1 MSEAHIHI
9 TQEDDA
15 EHSLLTP
22 DIAIDATNLEA
33 VDDNLTEGSVISAV
47 KNGIAVIAVGA
58 EVLPANE
65 VIRASIYAGA
75 VYASGNSL
83 VTAAAAAGL
92 STFAIEG
99 AASIAAA
106 RLLTTN
112 TSDVAYRWVNGKLRK
127 VGIND
132 GDTLSTPT
140 KALSA
145 FLGGSVVTMAL
156 ERREKEDI
164 SKAELRKYGLKVS
177 AALAGALTVLGAAAS
192 EGIDLT
198 KESPVFGATIAASIG
213 ALALGKKYN
222 NRRKI
227 RSNTPELLQS
237 WRIDSDKYG
246 LSYGLVEDELGLKKA
261 AKLEQDVWDEKEY
274 GNLEEEGYTTYI
286 KNSRTFAAF
295 DTNNE
300 CIGMNRMFQA
310 NGDELPPFL
319 DMEFYDE
326 EEKSEIAQT
335 AASGDT
341 EELGTVAVSNAYRGK
356 RVNLRLWRMAYR
368 DARERGIKQWG
379 IIMEPER
386 VEKMN
391 KYQGF
396 TFRQLGPA
404 VPYQGGDCAPFI
416 MDLQEV
422 DDSMSQNHKL
432 NYFWFV
438 KKKLKR

>member
-9 TQEDDA
+9 TQEDDT
-15 EHSLLTP
+15 ENFLPTP
-22 DIAIDATNLEA
+22 GIAIDDTTPAAESA
-33 VDDNLTEGSVISAV
+33 SPTEKSVMSTMKDSIAL
-47 KNGIAVIAVGA
+47 GTIAV
-58 EVLPANE
+58 EVLPLNE
-65 VIRASIYAGA
+65 AIRASIYGGA
-75 VYASGNSL
+75 VYASGNSII
-83 VTAAAAAGL
+83 TAAAAAGL
-92 STFAIEG
+92 STLAVEG

-112 TSDVAYRWVNGKLRK
+112 TSEVAYKWVNGKLK
-127 VGIND
+127 KIGINE
-132 GDTLSTPT
+132 GDTFSTPT

-164 SKAELRKYGLKVS
+164 TKAELRKYGLKVS

-198 KESPVFGATIAASIG
+198 KESPVFGATIAATIG
-213 ALALGKKYN
+213 AIALGRKYTQ
-222 NRRKI
+222 RRKI
-227 RSNTPELLQS
+227 RNNTPELLQS

-261 AKLEQDVWDEKEY
+261 AKLEQDVWDEKGY
-274 GNLEEEGYTTYI
+274 GNLEDEGYTTYI
-286 KNSRTFAAF
+286 KNSRTFAVF

-310 NGDELPPFL
+310 SGDELPPFL
-319 DMEFYDE
+319 DMEFFNEY
-326 EEKSEIAQT
+326 EKEEIAET
-335 AASGDT
+335 AKSGDT
-341 EELGTVAVSNAYRGK
+341 EELGTVAVSSIYRGK

-391 KYQGF
+391 KYQ
-396 TFRQLGPA
+396 
-404 VPYQGGDCAPFI
+404 
-416 MDLQEV
+416 
-422 DDSMSQNHKL
+422 
-432 NYFWFV
+432 
-438 KKKLKR
+438 